1 MGVWGF
7 DYMSLLLRPLPLLD
21 TLPDPFDD
29 SRPPP
34 LPLPFWNVIFSG
46 MRCCFRFSPREPP
59 PLPLPPF
66 STVVFIDT
74 VYSSLE
80 LRVDL
85 LPARPLPPPEWA
97 VPAASQPSLP
107 LPAVP
112 WLLLLPPVPPS
123 CAPPSAEDDGFCS
136 ARRCFSSSAA
146 RIVSRP
152 RLSRWDA
159 FAASS
164 DSSGGVVVVVVDAA
178 SLPVAGGGE
187 GDPLLVPCLSTVSG
201 DDDDDDDL
209 LLLSFRSATADRA
222 AAAFSPFE
230 AVRNRD
236 SAVSASEGA
245 AAAAPPSLA
254 GFSSFECST
263 TAGGGPPSALIGSI
277 SSSHFFG
284 TMAAASSFSSDDP
297 PSFLLVRAIV
307 IAGRFNPPSASS
319 AGTGAVFSWRSFSSR
334 VFSSSLFFS
343 LVVRDFGLPSLPVA
357 CVGVPAVEAAAA
369 AAATGVEDD
378 LDAVFGVAPHS
389 FTLCSD
395 TPSLTSSPGLSDGSL
410 PLPPALPPPIPT
422 TLPSSTSSP
431 AVPLA
436 PAITPPLLTPP
447 KLLTVVPSLCS
458 GSQATPPSTVATV
471 VSMVSGA
478 STETAAVELSCSAPS
493 TTNDSSDSAGSSLI
507 STVPPAP
514 PTDLPRAG
522 GASSSRAVL
531 FRCRILRRNVPF
543 STTGEAA
550 PPPAAL
556 RSLNASAILSSI
568 LLRASSS
575 RFISAT
581 VCSAP
586 SSVRTEPDRRRSIN
600 ALSGDLLL
608 LPAASCCFSTAL
620 RFATGLSELRGL
632 PLRRL
637 GVVAAVASSSF
648 SFDAASTSFT
658 VAAAPRVPVDLAAVT
673 SWRRAST
680 FRPNIG
686 LPMIFLP
693 LRLSRPA
700 RFRVTTRFFLLCA
713 VAAGLEL
720 VVVVVVVAIV
730 VAVAAARRAPIAGD
744 FVRSFD
750 APPGPAV
757 VVVVVVV
764 VSSLA
769 AGDSLPAESSRSS
782 ALPPRVV
789 RDGVV
794 MVVVVVVAAA
804 AIDSI
809 PANSSTAPS
818 SAPPPCWS
826 NCCFDLSRLNEPRV
840 EEVLVLPLPPLLL
853 PPTPAAATVL
863 ATAAAAAF
871 RVEVGVVGAESFP
884 LAAPVEEELMARA
897 LMLPLLPLLA
907 LPSEGVGESAVTE
920 RAFLSRVAIALLCAV
935 VCSRPP
941 RTPTPFNGARCRV
954 GLGGDR

>member
-1 MGVWGF
+1 MTSDFWLT
-7 DYMSLLLRPLPLLD
+7 SLEETLSPTASPLPLLD

-97 VPAASQPSLP
+97 VPAASQPSFP
-107 LPAVP
+107 LPAVL

-136 ARRCFSSSAA
+136 ARRCFLF
-146 RIVSRP
+146 VGRP
-152 RLSRWDA
+152 YP
-159 FAASS
+159 SS
-164 DSSGGVVVVVVDAA
+164 DSSSGGVVVVVDAA
-178 SLPVAGGGE
+178 SLPEAGGGE

-201 DDDDDDDL
+201 DDDDL

-254 GFSSFECST
+254 GFSSFESST

-284 TMAAASSFSSDDP
+284 TMAASSFSSDDP

-307 IAGRFNPPSASS
+307 IAGRFSPPSASS
-319 AGTGAVFSWRSFSSR
+319 AGTGAVVIAHRFAFGIVLRIVTNLVAPEASLHDFAQLR
-334 VFSSSLFFS
+334 VL
-343 LVVRDFGLPSLPVA
+343 
-357 CVGVPAVEAAAA
+357 
-369 AAATGVEDD
+369 
-378 LDAVFGVAPHS
+378 LDAEIVLQEGRLTHS

-436 PAITPPLLTPP
+436 PAITPPPLTPP

-478 STETAAVELSCSAPS
+478 STETAAVELSCSVPS
-493 TTNDSSDSAGSSLI
+493 TANDSSDSAGSSLI
-507 STVPPAP
+507 STVPPPP

-543 STTGEAA
+543 STIGDAA

-568 LLRASSS
+568 LLRDSSS

-586 SSVRTEPDRRRSIN
+586 SSVRTEPDRRRSID

-637 GVVAAVASSSF
+637 GVVVAVTSSSF
-648 SFDAASTSFT
+648 SFEATSTSFT

-700 RFRVTTRFFLLCA
+700 RFRVTTRFFLLWA

-720 VVVVVVVAIV
+720 VVVAVV

-750 APPGPAV
+750 APPGPAVVV

-794 MVVVVVVAAA
+794 VV

-818 SAPPPCWS
+818 SAPPAPPCWS
-826 NCCFDLSRLNEPRV
+826 NCRIYHDDPMEFYYP
-840 EEVLVLPLPPLLL
+840 LV
-853 PPTPAAATVL
+853 
-863 ATAAAAAF
+863 
-871 RVEVGVVGAESFP
+871 
-884 LAAPVEEELMARA
+884 
-897 LMLPLLPLLA
+897 
-907 LPSEGVGESAVTE
+907 
-920 RAFLSRVAIALLCAV
+920 IA
-935 VCSRPP
+935 
-941 RTPTPFNGARCRV
+941 
-954 GLGGDR
+954 